1 LGVSTVCW
9 TFDGGFTVLWVSCGF
24 SWVLFCGLAGLFL
37 CILPV
42 YLGSPYA
49 FLITILI
56 KKKKCTFWISFGHKK
71 DAQCLLR
78 ITINGVRAFALCRK
92 CALSFKHGVKTI
104 CSID

>member
-9 TFDGGFTVLWVSCGF
+9 AFDGGLTVLWVSCGF

-42 YLGSPYA
+42 YLGAPYA

-56 KKKKCTFWISFGHKK
+56 KKKKKVHFLQKLWAQKRCTMFIK
-71 DAQCLLR
+71 
-78 ITINGVRAFALCRK
+78 NYY
-92 CALSFKHGVKTI
+92 
-104 CSID
+104 